1 MPTNTTMSYKVV
13 CDFISI
19 HGFFRNLKMLRRAN
33 SIILYRLD
41 GSLFDKV
48 WIAVFKYMNRVFL
61 KKKYKVII
69 LKRFMFYKINHKAV
83 KYIEENSDKI
93 SKSLLLNLKCILKAS
108 DKDVLKYIKHNLVS
122 DIQKRLYIIE
132 EIKADLST
140 NSYLIITDRNQ
151 FDIYKGAEEI
161 YEDDVAFRN
170 TFLSYTMLIILMG
183 YILLKIKHQFR
194 FCLKR
199 KSIFYS
205 DLLVQ
210 ANTFF
215 DENENRTGFLSE
227 HLVFDKKK
235 VSLLITSLW
244 RPSKSDLNIY
254 KNQLK
259 RKGIRYVD
267 AKELVITAHELIHV
281 LRFLVFKI
289 IFLRKRYN
297 SFIEV
302 YTYMLGLYQYCL
314 ESLYLCNYKC
324 KAILCFDDY
333 MALHITR
340 TLLYRQRGIKTFG
353 IQHAV
358 GTGFCQSPIRI
369 YVCFD
374 KYLVWGKF
382 FVKLFKPYWDDLDL
396 VKYSY
401 NRIDKLLEKRQIE
414 EQSMDLRSLDM
425 ADNGKKN
432 IIFAAPFPYEF
443 LNGELENIQGYFDFL
458 KSIDQYI
465 ANKANIYLR
474 LKSMKGIDRLLK
486 YIDTKNVKLLAG
498 NNYTTSELMSQSDL
512 VIATAGSGILCE
524 CSLLRVKVV
533 CYDIFG
539 FLKEDWM
546 GYGSDLYIDN
556 ANDLYQIIER
566 FINDKPLDVDWN
578 LLWSELV
585 FPNYGNT
592 NEVIK
597 KLLNY

>member
-1 MPTNTTMSYKVV
+1 MSTNTTMSYKVV
-13 CDFISI
+13 CDFISF
-19 HGFFRNLKMLRRAN
+19 HGFFRNLKNLKRAD
-33 SIILYRLD
+33 SIILYRHNK
-41 GSLFDKV
+41 SSFDKV
-48 WIAVFKYMNRVFL
+48 WITVFKYMNRVFL
-61 KKKYKVII
+61 KKEYEVRI
-69 LKRFMFYKINHKAV
+69 LRDYMFYNINPKV
-83 KYIEENSDKI
+83 VEYIEKNSDRI

-108 DKDVLKYIKHNLVS
+108 DRDILKYIKHSLVF
-122 DIQKRLYIIE
+122 DIQKKLYIME

-140 NSYLIITDRNQ
+140 NNYLIITDRNQ
-151 FDIYKGAEEI
+151 FDIYKGAEEV
-161 YEDDVAFRN
+161 YVDDVAFRN
-170 TFLSYTMLIILMG
+170 TFLFYTMLIILMG
-183 YILLKIKHQFR
+183 YILLKIKNQFR

-210 ANTFF
+210 VNTFF
-215 DENENRTGFLSE
+215 NESETGFLSE

-244 RPSKSDLNIY
+244 RPSITDLNIY
-254 KNQLK
+254 KDQLR

-267 AKELVITAHELIHV
+267 AKELVITAHELIYV

-289 IFLRKRYN
+289 IFIRKRFN

-302 YTYMLGLYQYCL
+302 YTYVLCLYQYCL
-314 ESLYLCNYKC
+314 ESLYLRNYKC
-324 KAILCFDDY
+324 KAILCFDDF
-333 MALHITR
+333 MSLHITR

-353 IQHAV
+353 IQHAL
-358 GTGFCQSPIRI
+358 GTGFYLSPIRI

-382 FVKLFKPYWDDLDL
+382 FVKLFKPYWEDLDL

-432 IIFAAPFPYEF
+432 IIFAAPFPKNF
-443 LNGELENIQGYFDFL
+443 LDGELENIQGYFDFL

-474 LKSMKGIDRLLK
+474 LKGLQGIDRLLK

-498 NNYTTSELMSQSDL
+498 NYTTAELMSQSDL

-524 CSLLRVKVV
+524 CSLLKVKVV

-556 ANDLYQIIER
+556 VNDLYQIIEK
-566 FINDKPLDVDWN
+566 FVIDKPLDVDWD
-578 LLWSELV
+578 LLWSEMV
-585 FPNYGNT
+585 YPNHGNT